1 MKETNKVVKIENIMG
16 LSNNAYKEIVARKQV
31 LDIKDVKDPLSLL
44 ISTTVLGSDIGI
56 TIIRGSNVLM
66 IKKSLIFEEKA
77 CYYA

>member
-44 ISTTVLGSDIGI
+44 ISTFWLRVDYFVYDFSP
-56 TIIRGSNVLM
+56 
-66 IKKSLIFEEKA
+66 
-77 CYYA
+77 